1 MILETGFPAHN
12 MKLIIQIPCYNE
24 AQTLPAVLAELPR
37 AIPGIDCIET
47 LIIDDGSSDDT
58 AAVAR
63 SLGVTHI
70 IRHPRNRG
78 LAQAFQTG
86 IDACLRLG
94 AGVIVHTDADN
105 QYPGRYI
112 PDLVAPVL
120 AGRADMVIGDRQVR
134 TIAHFSGLKKRM
146 LGLGSWMV
154 RNVSGVNAPDPVSGF
169 RAYSREAALRFT
181 ILTRY
186 SYTLETIIQ
195 AGKGGLGIESV
206 PVTTNPP
213 TRPSRLQRSMW
224 HFIKAQAGTILR
236 LYAFYEPLR
245 TFSYIAVPFLLAGA
259 ALWIRFLINYLS
271 GESGVGRFVQSLTL
285 GTGLLLVGTLIVL
298 FGIQADISGKHRQLT
313 QEMLYRLKKMEL
325 AKVGDQVQVA
335 DDF

>member
-1 MILETGFPAHN
+1 
-12 MKLIIQIPCYNE
+12 MKLIIQIPCFNE
-24 AQTLPAVLAELPR
+24 AETLPLALNDLPV

-47 LIIDDGSSDDT
+47 LVIDDGSDDDT
-58 AAVAR
+58 AGVAR
-63 SLGVTHI
+63 RLGVDHV
-70 IRHPRNRG
+70 IRHSRNLG

-94 AGVIVHTDADN
+94 ADVIVHTDADN

-112 PDLVAPVL
+112 PDLVGPVL
-120 AGRADMVIGDRQVR
+120 AGQADMVIGDRQVR
-134 TIAHFSGLKKRM
+134 AIPHFSPLKKRM

-154 RNVSGVNAPDPVSGF
+154 RNVSGVNVADPVSGF

-195 AGKGGLGIESV
+195 AGKGGLGITSV
-206 PVTTNPP
+206 PVSTNPP
-213 TRPSRLQRSMW
+213 TRPSRLQRNMW

-245 TFSYIAVPFLLAGA
+245 TFSYIAVPFLLSGL
-259 ALWIRFLINYLS
+259 ALWARFFINYFT

-285 GTGLLLVGTLIVL
+285 GTGLLLVGTLIIL
-298 FGIQADISGKHRQLT
+298 FGVQADISGKHRQLS
-313 QEMLYRLKKMEL
+313 QEILYRLKKVEIDAL
-325 AKVGDQVQVA
+325 RVDLPDKP
-335 DDF
+335 

>member
-1 MILETGFPAHN
+1 

-24 AQTLPAVLAELPR
+24 AEMLPR
-37 AIPGIDCIET
+37 ALADLPRSVAGIDCIET
-47 LIIDDGSSDDT
+47 LVIDDGSHDAT
-58 AAVAR
+58 AEVATAH
-63 SLGVTHI
+63 GVNHV
-70 IRHPRNRG
+70 IRHPQNLG
-78 LAQAFQTG
+78 LARAFQTG

-94 AGVIVHTDADN
+94 ADVIVHTDADC
-105 QYPGRYI
+105 QYPGHYI

-120 AGRADMVIGDRQVR
+120 AGRADMVIGDRQVS
-134 TIAHFSGLKKRM
+134 TIDHFSPLKKRM
-146 LGLGSWMV
+146 LALGSWMV
-154 RNVSGVNAPDPVSGF
+154 RNVSGTEVPDAVSGF

-195 AGKGGLGIESV
+195 AGKLGLGVLSI

-245 TFSYIAVPFLLAGA
+245 TFSYIANWWPPGHMIGYEHEFHHAVVDFMHAIETGGEIRPNFYDGLAEMQVLGA
-259 ALWIRFLINYLS
+259 AA
-271 GESGVGRFVQSLTL
+271 ESARTGQRMSL
-285 GTGLLLVGTLIVL
+285 
-298 FGIQADISGKHRQLT
+298 
-313 QEMLYRLKKMEL
+313 
-325 AKVGDQVQVA
+325 
-335 DDF
+335 

>member
-1 MILETGFPAHN
+1 V
-12 MKLIIQIPCYNE
+12 KLIIQLPCYNE
-24 AQTLPAVLAELPR
+24 AETLPR
-37 AIPGIDCIET
+37 ALADLPHVIAGIDVIET
-47 LIIDDGSSDDT
+47 LVIDDGSSDGT
-58 AAVAR
+58 AEVAAAC
-63 SLGVTHI
+63 GVTHI
-70 IRHPRNRG
+70 VRHPQNLG
-78 LAQAFQTG
+78 LARAFQSG

-94 AGVIVHTDADN
+94 ADVIIHTDADG

-120 AGRADMVIGDRQVR
+120 AGQADMVIGDRQVQ
-134 TIAHFSGLKKRM
+134 TIPHFSPLKKRM
-146 LGLGSWMV
+146 LALGSWMV
-154 RNVSGVNAPDPVSGF
+154 RNVSGTAVPDAVSGF

-195 AGKGGLGIESV
+195 AGKLGLGVMSV

-245 TFSYIAVPFLLAGA
+245 TFSYIAAPFLLLGA
-259 ALWIRFLINYLS
+259 ALWARFFINSYLL
-271 GESGVGRFVQSLTL
+271 GQSGVGRFVQSLTL
-285 GTGLLLVGTLIVL
+285 GTGLLMVGALIVL
-298 FGIQADISGKHRQLT
+298 FGVQADISGKHRLLT
-313 QEMLYRLKKMEL
+313 QEVLYRLKKMEL
-325 AKVGDQVQVA
+325 QQAGASQEKELNDDNDVVA
-335 DDF
+335 DYR